1 MSAFPYS
8 NLFILEMANNHMGD
22 LNHGLAIIRQ
32 CHEAVKDFPF
42 TFAIKFQYRNLDTFI
57 HPDFKN
63 RQDIKYVKR
72 FQETRLSPEAF
83 MTLKAEAKKLGFL
96 TACTPFDEVS
106 VDLIEEQGFDIIKIA
121 SCSFTDWPLLER
133 IVHTNLPVVASTAGV
148 PTDDIDR
155 VVSFL
160 EHRDKP
166 LCLMHCVGSYPTPA
180 NELELNQLDFFRERY
195 AEIAIGFS
203 THEEP
208 TNADAVKVAAA
219 KGATAFER
227 HVGVPTPS
235 APNNPYSSTP
245 EQLHTWLLS
254 VQETLA
260 MCGVKHQRRAISEKE
275 AADLIG
281 LKRGVFAQKALAAD
295 TRVTRQE
302 TFLAIPNIP
311 GQLLAN
317 DLSKYVEYTL
327 LTPVEPNAPILRDN
341 LKIVDQRERILAII
355 KKLAML
361 LKESKVTLRNK
372 LTLELSHHYGL
383 DQFERWGCSIINCI
397 NREYCK
403 KIILLLP
410 GQENPCHAH
419 KLKEETFHILYG
431 TMQLTLDGQTQTCQ
445 SGDIITVERGKPHS
459 FSSPTGAIF
468 EEVSTTHYTNDSYY
482 DDASIALNT
491 HRKTEMTFW
500 ADWLKKSI
508 S

>member
-1 MSAFPYS
+1 MPAFPYS

-22 LNHGLAIIRQ
+22 LNHGLTIIRKF
-32 CHEAVKDFPF
+32 HEAVKDFPF
-42 TFAIKFQYRNLDTFI
+42 TFAIKFQYRHLDTFI
-57 HPDFKN
+57 HPDYKD

-72 FQETRLSPEAF
+72 FQETRLSADAF
-83 MTLKAEAKKLGFL
+83 LTLKTEAKRLGFL
-96 TACTPFDEVS
+96 TACTPFDERS
-106 VDLIEEQGFDIIKIA
+106 VDLIEEQGFDLIKIA

-133 IVHTNLPVVASTAGV
+133 IVKTNLPVVASTAGV

-160 EHRDKP
+160 EHRDKA
-166 LCLMHCVGSYPTPA
+166 LCLMHCVGSYPTP
-180 NELELNQLDFFRERY
+180 NSQLELNQLDFFRERY
-195 AEIAIGFS
+195 AGVAIGFS

-208 TNADAVKVAAA
+208 ENTNAIKIAAA

-227 HVGVPTPS
+227 HIGIPTPS

-245 EQLHTWLLS
+245 EQLRAWLSS
-254 VQETLA
+254 VQETLV
-260 MCGVKHQRRAISEKE
+260 MCGVKNQRRAISEKE

-281 LKRGVFAQKALAAD
+281 LKRGVFARKALPAG
-295 TRVTRQE
+295 TRLTLEE

-317 DLSKYVEYTL
+317 DLSKYMEYTL
-327 LTPVEPNAPILRDN
+327 IKPVEENVPILRDN
-341 LKIVDQRERILAII
+341 LQIIDHRALILEIV
-355 KKLAML
+355 KKLATL
-361 LKESKVTLRNK
+361 LKDSKVTLRNK
-372 LTLELSHHYGL
+372 LTLELSHHYGI
-383 DQFERWGCSIINCI
+383 DKFERWGCSIINCI

-431 TMQLTLDGQTQTCQ
+431 TLQLTLDGKTQTCQ
-445 SGDIITVERGKPHS
+445 AGDIITVERGQPHS

-468 EEVSTTHYTNDSYY
+468 EEVSTTHYKNDSYY
-482 DDASIALNT
+482 EDRSIELNT
-491 HRKTEMTFW
+491 NRKTEMTFW